1 MVIGSLVSDVTKA
14 SSVRDRAGV
23 KAARRVGV
31 GMLVARNSWEN
42 DTTDVLTAPATD
54 QDRQAGALVVERPGN
69 LTPGDALPTPCG
81 GGRPS
86 RS

>member
-1 MVIGSLVSDVTKA
+1 MVIGF
-14 SSVRDRAGV
+14 AGQRRHEGFFRQGPGRV
-23 KAARRVGV
+23 KVARRVGL
-31 GMLVARNSWEN
+31 GMLVARNSREN

>member
-14 SSVRDRAGV
+14 SSVRDQAGV

-31 GMLVARNSWEN
+31 GMLVARNSREN